1 MSANTSPSFLIR
13 MQTRAKQRQQSLI
26 TLLIVTAIIFAI
38 IGSITTRMVSKYKAR
53 AEAHY
58 EQLYA
63 NYKNQSRLEMEQSIA
78 QITEAHQKTV
88 NALSHQVETLNREIE
103 ALNHQIET
111 LHNENVALRK
121 TIQIAAEVGVE
132 VPFVGPLTIHWNQ

>member
-1 MSANTSPSFLIR
+1 MSANTGPSFLIR
-13 MQTRAKQRQQSLI
+13 MQTKSKQRQQGLI
-26 TLLIVTAIIFAI
+26 ILLIVTAIIFAI
-38 IGSITTRMVSKYKAR
+38 IGSITTRMISRYEAR
-53 AEAHY
+53 TEAHY

-63 NYKNQSRLEMEQSIA
+63 NYRNQSELEMEQSIA
-78 QITEAHQKTV
+78 QITETHQKTV
-88 NALSHQVETLNREIE
+88 NALNHQVETLNREIE

-132 VPFVGPLTIHWNQ
+132 VPFVEPLTVHWNQ